1 MQVAKVCIVGCFA
14 VSRSARIGLIVLALA
29 IAVVGAGA
37 VGMAFLPA
45 AVTEPVVKPVTQS
58 VELLTGDD
66 KPETITVDFD
76 EQPAVLGISNYP
88 RIQLG
93 AMRYTTDTSLI
104 DRASEL
110 LKGKTFKR
118 WYGYASYRA
127 KANDMVGGCHSSIEL
142 DTANGAKLCD
152 VSYDPG
158 YEGNEGPG
166 IYIMDGDVAYVMEGI
181 MSKLGL
187 SGRAFIPMILGF
199 GCTVPAVMATRTLP
213 SERDRKMTIMTTTF
227 IPCGAKL
234 PIIALIA
241 GAFFDNAGWVAWSAY
256 FVGVAAIVCSGIIL
270 KKTKMFAGD
279 PAPFVMELPAY
290 HFPSMKGV
298 LIHMWERARGFII
311 KAGTIIFAVCVIIW
325 FFSAFNA
332 GLEMVEDIEDSM
344 MAAFGHA
351 ISWIFAPLGLGDWKG
366 AVAVI

>member
-1 MQVAKVCIVGCFA
+1 MDMFREQFKFNLMARDGRPLASKTTTKVPVPFVVVRSARLLLVIVLAGGIISAGGEGLHCGCFA

-45 AVTEPVVKPVTQS
+45 AVTEPVVKPVIQS

-66 KPETITVDFD
+66 KPEAITVDFD

-104 DRASEL
+104 DRTSEL

-166 IYIMDGDVAYVMEGI
+166 IYIMDGDVAYVMEDDQTELNDFMGQCI
-181 MSKLGL
+181 QDAYKQTCLPDPQTARD
-187 SGRAFIPMILGF
+187 SGSA
-199 GCTVPAVMATRTLP
+199 RTWLFEDEMP
-213 SERDRKMTIMTTTF
+213 
-227 IPCGAKL
+227 
-234 PIIALIA
+234 
-241 GAFFDNAGWVAWSAY
+241 WSAE
-256 FVGVAAIVCSGIIL
+256 SGS
-270 KKTKMFAGD
+270 TG
-279 PAPFVMELPAY
+279 
-290 HFPSMKGV
+290 
-298 LIHMWERARGFII
+298 
-311 KAGTIIFAVCVIIW
+311 
-325 FFSAFNA
+325 SA
-332 GLEMVEDIEDSM
+332 S
-344 MAAFGHA
+344 
-351 ISWIFAPLGLGDWKG
+351 K
-366 AVAVI
+366 

>member
-14 VSRSARIGLIVLALA
+14 VSRFARIGLIVLALA

-166 IYIMDGDVAYVMEGI
+166 IYIMDGDVAYVMEGDQTELNDFMGQCI
-181 MSKLGL
+181 QD
-187 SGRAFIPMILGF
+187 AYEQT
-199 GCTVPAVMATRTLP
+199 CLP
-213 SERDRKMTIMTTTF
+213 DPGPSNREVWVRRRRRDR
-227 IPCGAKL
+227 
-234 PIIALIA
+234 
-241 GAFFDNAGWVAWSAY
+241 D
-256 FVGVAAIVCSGIIL
+256 
-270 KKTKMFAGD
+270 
-279 PAPFVMELPAY
+279 
-290 HFPSMKGV
+290 H
-298 LIHMWERARGFII
+298 H
-311 KAGTIIFAVCVIIW
+311 
-325 FFSAFNA
+325 
-332 GLEMVEDIEDSM
+332 
-344 MAAFGHA
+344 
-351 ISWIFAPLGLGDWKG
+351 KG
-366 AVAVI
+366 ACPLCGGFRSVSICNILAAKSGPGVTDLDF

>member
-14 VSRSARIGLIVLALA
+14 VSRFARIGLIVLALA

-66 KPETITVDFD
+66 KPEAITVDFD

-166 IYIMDGDVAYVMEGI
+166 IYIMDGDVAYVMEGDQTELNEFMGQCI
-181 MSKLGL
+181 QDAYEQTCLPDLQAARDSGSARTWLFEDEMPWNAESGSTGSSK
-187 SGRAFIPMILGF
+187 
-199 GCTVPAVMATRTLP
+199 
-213 SERDRKMTIMTTTF
+213 E
-227 IPCGAKL
+227 
-234 PIIALIA
+234 
-241 GAFFDNAGWVAWSAY
+241 
-256 FVGVAAIVCSGIIL
+256 
-270 KKTKMFAGD
+270 
-279 PAPFVMELPAY
+279 
-290 HFPSMKGV
+290 
-298 LIHMWERARGFII
+298 
-311 KAGTIIFAVCVIIW
+311 
-325 FFSAFNA
+325 
-332 GLEMVEDIEDSM
+332 
-344 MAAFGHA
+344 
-351 ISWIFAPLGLGDWKG
+351 
-366 AVAVI
+366 

>member
-1 MQVAKVCIVGCFA
+1 MDMFREQFKFNLMARDGRPLASKTATKVPVPF
-14 VSRSARIGLIVLALA
+14 VVVRSARLLLVIVLAGDIISAGGEGLYCEVLCCEKSCPYWIDCFALA
-29 IAVVGAGA
+29 ITVVGMGA

-76 EQPAVLGISNYP
+76 EQPATLGISNYP
-88 RIQLG
+88 HIQLG
-93 AMRYTTDTSLI
+93 AMRYTTDSSLI

-166 IYIMDGDVAYVMEGI
+166 IYIMAGDAAYVMEGDQAELNDFMGQCI
-181 MSKLGL
+181 QDAYEQTCLPDPQTARDSGSARTWLFEDEMPWNAESGSTGSASK
-187 SGRAFIPMILGF
+187 
-199 GCTVPAVMATRTLP
+199 
-213 SERDRKMTIMTTTF
+213 
-227 IPCGAKL
+227 
-234 PIIALIA
+234 
-241 GAFFDNAGWVAWSAY
+241 
-256 FVGVAAIVCSGIIL
+256 
-270 KKTKMFAGD
+270 
-279 PAPFVMELPAY
+279 
-290 HFPSMKGV
+290 
-298 LIHMWERARGFII
+298 
-311 KAGTIIFAVCVIIW
+311 
-325 FFSAFNA
+325 
-332 GLEMVEDIEDSM
+332 
-344 MAAFGHA
+344 
-351 ISWIFAPLGLGDWKG
+351 
-366 AVAVI
+366 

>member
-1 MQVAKVCIVGCFA
+1 M
-14 VSRSARIGLIVLALA
+14 RSPARIGLIVLALA
-29 IAVVGAGA
+29 IAVVGMGT

-76 EQPAVLGISNYP
+76 EQPAALGISNYP

-166 IYIMDGDVAYVMEGI
+166 IYILDGDVAYVMEGNQTELNDFMGHCI
-181 MSKLGL
+181 QDAYKQTCLPDPQTARD
-187 SGRAFIPMILGF
+187 SGSARTWLFEDEMPW
-199 GCTVPAVMATRTLP
+199 TVESGSTG
-213 SERDRKMTIMTTTF
+213 S
-227 IPCGAKL
+227 AK
-234 PIIALIA
+234 
-241 GAFFDNAGWVAWSAY
+241 
-256 FVGVAAIVCSGIIL
+256 
-270 KKTKMFAGD
+270 
-279 PAPFVMELPAY
+279 E
-290 HFPSMKGV
+290 
-298 LIHMWERARGFII
+298 
-311 KAGTIIFAVCVIIW
+311 
-325 FFSAFNA
+325 
-332 GLEMVEDIEDSM
+332 
-344 MAAFGHA
+344 
-351 ISWIFAPLGLGDWKG
+351 
-366 AVAVI
+366 

>member
-110 LKGKTFKR
+110 LKGKTFGSVR
-118 WYGYASYRA
+118 
-127 KANDMVGGCHSSIEL
+127 
-142 DTANGAKLCD
+142 
-152 VSYDPG
+152 
-158 YEGNEGPG
+158 
-166 IYIMDGDVAYVMEGI
+166 
-181 MSKLGL
+181 
-187 SGRAFIPMILGF
+187 
-199 GCTVPAVMATRTLP
+199 P
-213 SERDRKMTIMTTTF
+213 SLT
-227 IPCGAKL
+227 
-234 PIIALIA
+234 
-241 GAFFDNAGWVAWSAY
+241 
-256 FVGVAAIVCSGIIL
+256 
-270 KKTKMFAGD
+270 
-279 PAPFVMELPAY
+279 
-290 HFPSMKGV
+290 
-298 LIHMWERARGFII
+298 
-311 KAGTIIFAVCVIIW
+311 
-325 FFSAFNA
+325 
-332 GLEMVEDIEDSM
+332 
-344 MAAFGHA
+344 
-351 ISWIFAPLGLGDWKG
+351 
-366 AVAVI
+366 

>member
-1 MQVAKVCIVGCFA
+1 M
-14 VSRSARIGLIVLALA
+14 RSPARIGLIVLALA
-29 IAVVGAGA
+29 ITVVGMGT

-93 AMRYTTDTSLI
+93 AMRYTTDSSLI

-166 IYIMDGDVAYVMEGI
+166 IYIMTA
-181 MSKLGL
+181 MS
-187 SGRAFIPMILGF
+187 PMSWR
-199 GCTVPAVMATRTLP
+199 ATRPSSTILWVSVSKMPINRPACLTRRLHAIVGLP
-213 SERDRKMTIMTTTF
+213 VHGCSRMRCPGPSNREVRVRRRSRDRDYHKGTRPLCSSSRFVSICN
-227 IPCGAKL
+227 ILAAKSGPGVTDL
-234 PIIALIA
+234 DFRLRCLR
-241 GAFFDNAGWVAWSAY
+241 SSR
-256 FVGVAAIVCSGIIL
+256 FVTVR
-270 KKTKMFAGD
+270 
-279 PAPFVMELPAY
+279 P
-290 HFPSMKGV
+290 
-298 LIHMWERARGFII
+298 
-311 KAGTIIFAVCVIIW
+311 
-325 FFSAFNA
+325 
-332 GLEMVEDIEDSM
+332 
-344 MAAFGHA
+344 
-351 ISWIFAPLGLGDWKG
+351 
-366 AVAVI
+366 